1 MKDRSHVDSPFSGK
15 IVGILLAVALFSFG
29 AIMVLAGWAPEL
41 RDRNVAGAHPFSTS
55 ALGYNGFVQLLQEQ
69 GYPAEVSRLERT
81 LEDSDWGLLVLTL
94 PQWGAAKALEDF
106 EPQRTTLLVLPKW
119 TGMTDPLNKTHQKDT
134 RFMNARVLNDL
145 LETIAIDAEIG
156 RI

>member
-15 IVGILLAVALFSFG
+15 IVGILLAVALFPLGQSWCSQ
-29 AIMVLAGWAPEL
+29 AGHL
-41 RDRNVAGAHPFSTS
+41 VRDRNVAGAHPFSTS

-94 PQWGAAKALEDF
+94 PNGVQ
-106 EPQRTTLLVLPKW
+106 QRRSRLRATA
-119 TGMTDPLNKTHQKDT
+119 DY
-134 RFMNARVLNDL
+134 FARP
-145 LETIAIDAEIG
+145 AEMD
-156 RI
+156 RHD